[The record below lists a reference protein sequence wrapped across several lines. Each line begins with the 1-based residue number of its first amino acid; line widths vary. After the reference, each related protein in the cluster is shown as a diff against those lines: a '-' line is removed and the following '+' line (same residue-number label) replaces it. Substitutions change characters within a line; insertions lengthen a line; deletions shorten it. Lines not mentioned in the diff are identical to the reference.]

1 MSLKY
6 TGKGV
11 RVAIVDTGIVMHPDF
26 GNRIVFFKDF
36 VNRKKTLYDDNGHG
50 THVGGTMTII
60 LIKSQKEYTYPFDD
74 SLKQESVLELLQF
87 LFE

>member
-11 RVAIVDTGIVMHPDF
+11 RVAIVDTGIAPHPDF

-36 VNRKKTLYDDNGHG
+36 VNRRKTIYDDNGHG

-60 LIKSQKEYTYPFDD
+60 FKLQKWYTYHFCDF
-74 SLKQESVLELLQF
+74 LK
-87 LFE
+87 

>member
-11 RVAIVDTGIVMHPDF
+11 RVAVVDTGIAMHPDF

-50 THVGGTMTII
+50 THVGGTMTICFI
-60 LIKSQKEYTYPFDD
+60 FHKDYTYRFYDF
-74 SLKQESVLELLQF
+74 LKQEFVL
-87 LFE
+87 

>member
-60 LIKSQKEYTYPFDD
+60 FKPQKEYTYHFDD
-74 SLKQESVLELLQF
+74 SLKQESVLEPLQF